1 MRFQSINVQ
10 FEILLFFSAPLFPTP
25 LPSEAATTD
34 KIEESTTEKPLNA
47 PKNDTEEVTKQGRA
61 MDISTA
67 DVHSMVNSIHSNT
80 TNEKDDERSSS
91 TKNYINTD
99 LSDVSMDDDMD
110 LEFSGNVAEKDNASS
125 LNVYGETRVVN
136 KPHIRAEDKSFMP
149 LLVPSLPSSKDVIET
164 TCIDSGKIYKVL
176 L

>member
-1 MRFQSINVQ
+1 MINNKNY
-10 FEILLFFSAPLFPTP
+10 FLFSAPLLPTP
-25 LPSEAATTD
+25 LPSEAATTN
-34 KIEESTTEKPLNA
+34 KIEESTTTEKLPNA

-61 MDISTA
+61 MDISST
-67 DVHSMVNSIHSNT
+67 DVHSLVNSIHSNT
-80 TNEKDDERSSS
+80 TGGKVDDRPSS

-136 KPHIRAEDKSFMP
+136 KPHIHAEDKSFMP
-149 LLVPSLPSSKDVIET
+149 LIVPSISSPKDVIET
-164 TCIDSGKIYKVL
+164 SCIDSGKIYKVL
-176 L
+176 IM